1 MDLRPCSVDQKPV
14 RSSHTLGVG
23 YCCNKPR
30 AQPPTRARKGC
41 ILDNYN
47 RINKLASGVS
57 DSRKPNEPQPRYIRK
72 EQHDR

>member
-47 RINKLASGVS
+47 RINKLAPIASPIVAVRVFILVNS
-57 DSRKPNEPQPRYIRK
+57 
-72 EQHDR
+72 